1 VCGSGVTL
9 RFAQLQS
16 EHGGFAV
23 NSFARS
29 FFASLLA
36 LVVLLAL
43 IVGIA
48 ALKLDH
54 KTKIEN
60 HTFLVV
66 DLYGALPEYD
76 APGDVVSQAL
86 GGEGETLQRVLSNLE
101 KARVDKRIEG
111 VILKLSSNFEAGAAS
126 LEEIRNAL
134 KKVQKAD
141 KPVYGFADSINPR
154 CYFLAAVCDSIYAPP
169 SAYITFHGFSET
181 LPFVKGSLE
190 KLGVKP
196 NLHRI
201 KDYKAAA
208 ELVTRKNLSDAAREN
223 LQWMLDETWD
233 LFTQSLQE
241 DRGLSEDQVKSIM
254 ELAMLTPEEAVEHR
268 LVDRL
273 LYWDEMADQFKL
285 EKDERLRTVS
295 QSRYAEVKEQKLGLN
310 KGKKYVAV
318 IHAHGLIG
326 GRESGVDPLLG
337 TMMGH
342 DTVVA
347 QLDRARRDKN
357 VVAIVFRVDSG
368 GGDSLTSDLIG
379 HAVDRAAQEK
389 PVVVSMVDVAASGGY
404 SISYR
409 GTKIM
414 ADPGTI
420 TGSIG
425 SISGKF
431 NLAGLFEKL
440 GISFDGVSKGPM
452 ALFDSSLRDY
462 TPQERERFEKEHWA
476 GYNTWVADIAK
487 HRGMSVD
494 EVSRLAEGREWS
506 GRQAAE
512 NGLVDELGD
521 LDHAV
526 ALAKK
531 LAEVPQDKKVAVRH
545 FPQKQ
550 DFLQM
555 VFSSEEELSLGVR
568 AAVIRQFRAQWKE
581 SLNLLAN
588 AQLRLAP
595 LATP

>member
-1 VCGSGVTL
+1 M
-9 RFAQLQS
+9 
-16 EHGGFAV
+16 

-409 GTKIM
+409 GTKIV

-452 ALFDSSLRDY
+452 ALFDSSFRDY

>member
-1 VCGSGVTL
+1 MK
-9 RFAQLQS
+9 
-16 EHGGFAV
+16 
-23 NSFARS
+23 SFARS

-48 ALKLDH
+48 ALKLDR
-54 KTKIEN
+54 KTKIEK
-60 HTFLVV
+60 HSFLVV

-86 GGEGETLQRVLSNLE
+86 GGQGETLQRVLSNLE
-101 KARVDKRIEG
+101 KARADKRIDG
-111 VILKLSSNFEAGAAS
+111 VILKLSTNFEVGAAS

-134 KKVQKAD
+134 KKVEKVG

-154 CYFLAAVCDSIYAPP
+154 CYFLAAACDSIYSPP

-201 KDYKAAA
+201 KDYKTAA
-208 ELVTRKNLSDAAREN
+208 ELVTRKNLSDTSREN

-241 DRGLSEDQVKSIM
+241 DRGLNEDQVKEIM
-254 ELAMLTPEEAVEHR
+254 ELAELTPEEAVEHR
-268 LVDRL
+268 LVDRV

-285 EKDERLRTVS
+285 EKDDKLRTVS
-295 QSRYAEVKEQKLGLN
+295 QSRYAEVKPEKLGLN

-318 IHAHGLIG
+318 IHAHGMIG
-326 GRESGVDPLLG
+326 GRESRVDPLLG

-357 VVAIVFRVDSG
+357 VVAIIFRVDSG

-409 GTKIM
+409 GTKIV
-414 ADPGTI
+414 ANPGTI

-440 GISFDGVSKGPM
+440 GISFDGLSKGPM
-452 ALFDSSLRDY
+452 ALYDSSLRDY

-476 GYNTWVADIAK
+476 GYNNWIADIAK
-487 HRGMSVD
+487 HRGMSI
-494 EVSRLAEGREWS
+494 EEISRLAEGREWS
-506 GRQAAE
+506 GRQAAA

-526 ALAKK
+526 ALAEK
-531 LAEVPQDKKVAVRH
+531 LAEVGQDEKIAVRH
-545 FPQKQ
+545 FPEKK

-555 VFSSEEELSLGVR
+555 VFSSQEELSLSAR
-568 AAVIRQFRAQWKE
+568 YAIFREFRAQWKE

-588 AQLRLAP
+588 ARLRLAP
-595 LATP
+595 PARP

>member
-1 VCGSGVTL
+1 VRRGSVTL
-9 RFAQLQS
+9 CFAELHF

-23 NSFARS
+23 KSFARS

-48 ALKLDH
+48 ALKLDQ
-54 KTKIEN
+54 KTKIEK
-60 HTFLVV
+60 HSFLVV

-76 APGDVVSQAL
+76 APGDAVSQAL
-86 GGEGETLQRVLSNLE
+86 GGQGETLQRVLSNLE
-101 KARVDKRIEG
+101 KARADKRIDG
-111 VILKLSSNFEAGAAS
+111 VILKLSTNFEAGAAS

-134 KKVQKAD
+134 KKVEKAG

-154 CYFLAAVCDSIYAPP
+154 CYFLAAACDSIYTPP

-181 LPFVKGSLE
+181 LPFVEGSLE

-201 KDYKAAA
+201 KDYKTAA
-208 ELVTRKNLSDAAREN
+208 ELVMRKNLSDASREN

-233 LFTQSLQE
+233 LFTQSLQQ
-241 DRGLSEDQVKSIM
+241 DRGLNEDQVKEIM
-254 ELAMLTPEEAVEHR
+254 ELAELTPEEAVEHR
-268 LVDRL
+268 LVDRV

-285 EKDERLRTVS
+285 EKDDQLRTVS
-295 QSRYAEVKEQKLGLN
+295 ESRYAEVKPQKLGLN

-318 IHAHGLIG
+318 IHAHGMIG
-326 GRESGVDPLLG
+326 GRESRVDPLLG

-342 DTVVA
+342 ETVVA

-357 VVAIVFRVDSG
+357 AVAIIFRVDSG

-409 GTKIM
+409 ATKIV

-440 GISFDGVSKGPM
+440 GISFDGLSKGPM
-452 ALFDSSLRDY
+452 ALYDSSLRDY

-476 GYNTWVADIAK
+476 GYNSWIADIAK
-487 HRGMSVD
+487 HRGMSI
-494 EVSRLAEGREWS
+494 EEISRLAEGREWS
-506 GRQAAE
+506 GRQGAA

-526 ALAKK
+526 TLAEK
-531 LAEVPQDKKVAVRH
+531 LAEVGQDEKIAVRH
-545 FPQKQ
+545 FPEKK

-555 VFSSEEELSLGVR
+555 VFSSQEELSLSAR
-568 AAVIRQFRAQWKE
+568 YAIFREFRAQWKE

-588 AQLRLAP
+588 ARLRLAP

>member
-1 VCGSGVTL
+1 M
-9 RFAQLQS
+9 
-16 EHGGFAV
+16 

-208 ELVTRKNLSDAAREN
+208 ELVMRKNLSDAAREN

-254 ELAMLTPEEAVEHR
+254 ELAVLTPEEAVERR

-409 GTKIM
+409 GTKIV

-431 NLAGLFEKL
+431 NVAGLFEKL

-452 ALFDSSLRDY
+452 ALYDSSLRDY

-494 EVSRLAEGREWS
+494 DVSRLAEGREWS